1 MKYIQASR
9 NDIEKFATNFYNQGK
24 SAVECFDMSW
34 DALSELEKKV
44 PQLTCKTSGKDC
56 KTA

>member
-9 NDIEKFATNFYNQGK
+9 SDIEQFAAGFYAQGK
-24 SAVECFDMSW
+24 SALECFDMSW
-34 DALSELEKKV
+34 KSLSELEEKV
-44 PQLTCKTSGKDC
+44 PELTCKTSDEGC

>member
-9 NDIEKFATNFYNQGK
+9 SDIEKFAASFYSQGK
-24 SAVECFDMSW
+24 SAMECFDMSW
-34 DALSELEKKV
+34 EALSELEKKV
-44 PQLTCKTSGKDC
+44 PDLTCKTSDNDC